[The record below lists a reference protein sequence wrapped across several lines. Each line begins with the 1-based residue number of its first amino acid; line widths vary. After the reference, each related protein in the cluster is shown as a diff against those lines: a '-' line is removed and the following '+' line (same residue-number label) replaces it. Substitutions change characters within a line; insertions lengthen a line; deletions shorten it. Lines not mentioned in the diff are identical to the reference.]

1 VCYRLFVC
9 CTFLLGRSK
18 GLVDTEIF
26 VNCKLAPTGDQL
38 GAAAARA
45 RKEAFSGGLP

>member
-9 CTFLLGRSK
+9 CTFLGRSK

-26 VNCKLAPTGDQL
+26 VNCPYG
-38 GAAAARA
+38 
-45 RKEAFSGGLP
+45 